1 MTMLS
6 SGQNSWLRY
15 FTELSSGYMAQTD
28 ASSKPDLTEGE
39 LDFDTVLQKTIA
51 EYGVTKDHM
60 EMLEKKLAKMVEIK
74 EAKARNDFEVAKRNL
89 ELSEKEAAL
98 VRKIVSTGTLME
110 DDTDTIKGDDKKEG
124 RRPVS
129 PGDHPVE
136 PVDGM

>member
-1 MTMLS
+1 M
-6 SGQNSWLRY
+6 G
-15 FTELSSGYMAQTD
+15 QTD
-28 ASSKPDLTEGE
+28 ADGKPDLTEGE

-51 EYGVTKDHM
+51 EYGATKDHL

-74 EAKARNDFEVAKRNL
+74 EAKVRSDFEVARRNL

-98 VRKIVSTGTLME
+98 VRKIVSTGNSME
-110 DDTDTIKGDDKKEG
+110 DDTDTIKGSDKKDG

-129 PGDHPVE
+129 PGDLPVE